1 MAQLGKASSSTKSQI
16 LRRRF
21 NPNLPEDAPKAFSM
35 PGW

>member
-1 MAQLGKASSSTKSQI
+1 MAQLGKASSSTISHN

-35 PGW
+35 GGW